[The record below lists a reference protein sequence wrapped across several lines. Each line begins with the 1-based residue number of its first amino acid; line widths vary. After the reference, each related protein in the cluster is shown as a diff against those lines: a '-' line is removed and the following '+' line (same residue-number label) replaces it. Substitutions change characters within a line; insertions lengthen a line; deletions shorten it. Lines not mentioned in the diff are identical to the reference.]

1 MFAKLNI
8 KGITQTVKNNTQT
21 AVTNYIKK
29 KTSGGCKTCGGNNSR

>member
-29 KTSGGCKTCGGNNSR
+29 KTAGGCKTCGGNKSR

>member
-8 KGITQTVKNNTQT
+8 KGITKTVKNNTQT

-29 KTSGGCKTCGGNNSR
+29 KTAGGCKTCGGNKNR